1 MTWVLTRK
9 KCDPSLKT
17 EITSWKANWN
27 KSWSLIPIQSNIKG
41 WNWKK
46 YQLNKD
52 KKTQVNWVNLRNLR
66 LESWDRDNPYK
77 KKLWS
82 LILDQP
88 NIDR

>member
-9 KCDPSLKT
+9 TRDPSLKT

-27 KSWSLIPIQSNIKG
+27 KSWSLIPIQSNIEG

-52 KKTQVNWVNLRNLR
+52 KKTQVNWVNLRNSR
-66 LESWDRDNPYK
+66 SETETTHRKQNEINYEV
-77 KKLWS
+77 
-82 LILDQP
+82 
-88 NIDR
+88 